1 MSRIQNL
8 CALFLMLLWVAPV
21 SAASAVQVSS
31 GQLVTV
37 GNFPSDF
44 VPTRNILVWLPDGYE
59 EQVAAGRRY
68 AVLYMHDGD
77 SLFDAAT
84 TWNKQ
89 EWGVDEVLSRLLGEG
104 AVRDVIVV
112 GIPNAGPERA
122 IEYLPQK
129 PFEAMA
135 EADREALVNLVH
147 PKFGRIYTGSIR
159 SDAYLRFMVEELK
172 PYVDGHFATLVDR
185 DNTFVMG
192 SSMGGLISIYAIS
205 EYPDVFGG
213 AACLSTH
220 WPGGDPGGVAFSQQM
235 QAYLKRNLPRP
246 EGHRLW
252 FDFGSEGLDASYRE
266 HQAKVDHIIRN
277 KEYGND
283 RWITFHDPG
292 ADHNEDAWRARL
304 HHPLTFLLA
313 PRPGLPEVLARVVSP
328 DGRNGFSLLIDHAG
342 QPRYSIRRGAEV
354 VVRESRLGL
363 RFADQA
369 EFGKGFRLA
378 GQEQASRDE
387 TWEQPWGER
396 RWVRDHHEE
405 LLLHFEDAA
414 GRRFDLRVRAF
425 DDGVAFRYEVPAQ
438 AGFGQAHIVD
448 ELTEFELPQGSTAW
462 WIPGRRYNRYE
473 YLYNTTGLEEIE
485 TAHTPMTV
493 RTPAGTHLSIHEAA
507 LTDYAAF
514 VLDQRRDRVFQ
525 TNLTPWSDGIR
536 VKTAAPFKSS
546 WRTVQLAD
554 NAVGLLNSSLIL
566 NLNEPNALGDV
577 SWVEPGKYVG
587 IWWAMHIRNRT
598 WGSGPIHGATT
609 EETMRYMD
617 FAAKYG
623 FDGVLVEGWNT
634 GWDGDWVQNGDLFS
648 FTQSY
653 PDFDIRAVAEY
664 GRKLGVRLI
673 GHHETSGNVTNY
685 ARQMDAAFD
694 LYESV
699 GVRQVKTGYVADG
712 GNIKRV
718 DENGM
723 VHYEWHDGQ
732 FTIGEYLRSVTKA
745 AQRKISINT
754 HEPIKDTG
762 LRRTYPNWLSR
773 EGAKGQEFNAWGDP
787 PNPPEHEAILA
798 YTRLLAGPMDFT
810 PGIFDL
816 TPFGMESIHR
826 VQTTLAKQLALY
838 VTIYSPVQMAADL
851 PENYEARPD
860 ALQFIVDVPADWE
873 ESIALAGEVGDYV
886 VFARRERGGDD
897 WYLGAIT
904 DEEARRQDITLDFL
918 EPGRAYTAHIYRD
931 GFHANWKT
939 NPYALEIEQREVL
952 RGDALPLRL
961 APGGGAA
968 VRFEAGR
975 PQ

>member
-1 MSRIQNL
+1 MNRLLNL
-8 CALFLMLLWVAPV
+8 CAVFLALLWVAPG
-21 SAASAVQVSS
+21 SAAFAMQVSS
-31 GQLVTV
+31 GQLLTV
-37 GNFPSDF
+37 EDF
-44 VPTRNILVWLPDGYE
+44 SSELVPTRSILVWLPDGYE
-59 EQVAAGRRY
+59 QGAAAGRRY

-84 TWNKQ
+84 TWNSQ

-112 GIPNAGPERA
+112 GISNAGSERA

-135 EADREALVNLVH
+135 EADREALVDLVH
-147 PKFGRIYTGSIR
+147 PKFGRIYTGPIR
-159 SDAYLRFMVEELK
+159 SDAYLRFLVEELK
-172 PYVDGHFATLVDR
+172 PYIDGHYATRADR

-205 EYPDVFGG
+205 EYPEVFGG

-220 WPGGDPGGVAFSQQM
+220 WPGGDPGGSAFSQQM
-235 QAYLKRNLPRP
+235 QQYLKDNLPAP
-246 EGHRLW
+246 DGHRLW
-252 FDFGSEGLDASYRE
+252 FDFGSEGLDAAYRE
-266 HQAKVDHIIRN
+266 HQARVDHIVRN

-283 RWITFHDPG
+283 RWITFYDPG
-292 ADHNEDAWRARL
+292 ADHNENAWRARL

-313 PRPGLPEVLARVVSP
+313 PRPAAPEVLARVASP
-328 DGRNGFSLLIDHAG
+328 DGRNEFSLLIDHGG
-342 QPRYSIRRGAEV
+342 QSRYSVARNGVDV
-354 VVRESRLGL
+354 VKDSRLGL
-363 RFADQA
+363 RFASQA
-369 EFGKGFRLA
+369 EFGKGFTLVSQSHS
-378 GQEQASRDE
+378 GHDE

-405 LLLHFEDAA
+405 LQLRFEDAA

-425 DDGVAFRYEVPAQ
+425 DDGIAFRYEVPAQ
-438 AGFGQAHIVD
+438 PGFEQVDIVE
-448 ELTEFELPQGSTAW
+448 ELTEFGLPKGSTAW

-473 YLYNTTGLEEIE
+473 YLYHTTGLDEIE

-493 RTPAGTHLSIHEAA
+493 RTPSGIHLSIHEAA
-507 LTDYAAF
+507 LTDYAGF
-514 VLDQRRDRVFQ
+514 VLDQRRERVFQ
-525 TNLTPWSDGIR
+525 TNLTPWSDGVR
-536 VKTAAPFKSS
+536 VKTSAPFKTP
-546 WRTVQLAD
+546 WRTLQLAD
-554 NAVGLLNSSLIL
+554 EAVGLLNSSLIL
-566 NLNEPNALGDV
+566 NLNEPNVLGDV

-617 FAAKYG
+617 FAAKFG
-623 FDGVLVEGWNT
+623 FDGVLVEGWNI

-653 PDFDIRAVAEY
+653 PDFDIRTVAEY
-664 GRKLGVRLI
+664 GRKKGVRLI

-685 ARQMDAAFD
+685 AHQMDAAFD

-712 GNIKRV
+712 GDIKRV

-732 FTIGEYLRSVTKA
+732 FTIGEYLRSVTEA
-745 AQRKISINT
+745 AKRRISINT
-754 HEPIKDTG
+754 HEPVKDTG

-773 EGAKGQEFNAWGDP
+773 EGARGQEFNAWGVP
-787 PNPPEHEAILA
+787 PNPPEHTAILP
-798 YTRLLAGPMDFT
+798 YTRMLSGPMDFT

-816 TPFGMESIHR
+816 TPFGTDSPHR

-838 VTIYSPVQMAADL
+838 VTIYSPIQMAADL

-860 ALQFIVDVPADWE
+860 ALQFIVDVPTDWE

-897 WYLGAIT
+897 WYLGAVT
-904 DEEARRQDITLDFL
+904 DEEGRQQDLRLDFL
-918 EPGRAYTAHIYRD
+918 EEGRSYTAQIYRD

-939 NPYALEIEQREVL
+939 NPYALVIEEREL
-952 RGDALPLRL
+952 RHGDVLPLRL
-961 APGGGAA
+961 APGGGVA
-968 VRFEAGR
+968 VRFVAGGA
-975 PQ
+975 Q